1 VFRPFIPAPRRKSS
15 VAGRLVLRAII
26 LVVILVVGAVQYLV
40 RQQGSA
46 LTDGLHLPV
55 VGITNEAWEGVHGAI
70 LTDVN
75 GDHVPDLV
83 GRVRYVLGGDR
94 VALAAFDGQSGDKLW
109 ESETLGNYT
118 STYQGVLGLADD
130 ALLFASASGD
140 LRAYGVRDGKKRWSS
155 SLPEKATGF
164 CRAERPGDVRVR
176 LADQRSS
183 HVRLSDGQA
192 SAPAAAPAPSAHAP
206 RGKEK
211 ENDPCVRLASDDG
224 KTGDPGYDLRGAG
237 SFDVAVEG
245 MTVRAEMQR
254 PGGPKI
260 VLGTREKGTSVPMI
274 AAVFDDA
281 GHNWKSDLAGTRP
294 LDTGPFAPDLG
305 AVTTGRAFTE
315 YGYTDIMKPHA
326 VVCFDLGGHRQW
338 ETVLPSKD
346 PIGAIQATDQ
356 RVFVSQWGRLS
367 AYDAASGKAAFSIGK
382 R

>member
-1 VFRPFIPAPRRKSS
+1 
-15 VAGRLVLRAII
+15 VAGRLLLRAII
-26 LVVILVVGAVQYLV
+26 LAVILVVAAVQYLA
-40 RQQGSA
+40 RQQRSP

-55 VGITNEAWEGVHGAI
+55 VGITNESWEGVHGAI
-70 LTDVN
+70 VVDVN

-83 GRVRYVLGGDR
+83 GRVRYVITGDR

-109 ESETLGNYT
+109 ESDALGGYT
-118 STYQGVLGLADD
+118 ETYQGVLGLADD
-130 ALLFASASGD
+130 ALLFAAPSGE

-164 CRAERPGDVRVR
+164 CKAERPGDVRVR

-192 SAPAAAPAPSAHAP
+192 SAASPQPAPPAHGP

-211 ENDPCVRLASDDG
+211 EGEACVRLASDDG
-224 KTGDPGYDLRGAG
+224 KTGDPGYELRSAG

-245 MTVRAEMQR
+245 MSVRAELQR
-254 PGGPKI
+254 AGGPKI
-260 VLGTREKGTSVPMI
+260 VFGTREKGTSVPMI
-274 AAVFDDA
+274 AAVFEDA
-281 GHNWKSDLAGTRP
+281 SRNWKSDLAGTRP
-294 LDTGPFAPDLG
+294 LETGPFAPELG
-305 AVTTGRAFTE
+305 AVTTSRAFTE

-326 VVCFDLGGHRQW
+326 LVCFDLGGHRQW
-338 ETVLPSKD
+338 ETVLPGKD
-346 PIGAIQATDQ
+346 PLSAIQATDQ

-367 AYDAASGKAAFSIGK
+367 AYDAASGKVLFSIGK